1 MKGEITEYGHKA
13 FDYLRQHEPETLEL
27 VNEEVHKA
35 YEPEDLTLRSV
46 FAIERAL
53 KQLGLEPNVFFCW
66 HDEDEDSTGDW
77 GDEWDDTDDE
87 GTTIFFGTISDL
99 HRRLAEINNR

>member
-1 MKGEITEYGHKA
+1 MQGEITEYGHKA

-27 VNEEVHKA
+27 VNEEVYRA

-53 KQLGLEPNVFFCW
+53 KQLGLEPNVFLCW
-66 HDEDEDSTGDW
+66 YYEWEEEEDHY
-77 GDEWDDTDDE
+77 DD
-87 GTTIFFGTISDL
+87 FYVC
-99 HRRLAEINNR
+99 